1 MRDRHCNLILS
12 LPSNYVWLSYD
23 KFYVISNK
31 FIFMANLHR
40 KFNLTLKT
48 PEAEAGV
55 KLRRALHPVI
65 IAQWAFPLCLAS
77 PPSRPFA
84 DRMLER

>member
-1 MRDRHCNLILS
+1 
-12 LPSNYVWLSYD
+12 
-23 KFYVISNK
+23 
-31 FIFMANLHR
+31 MANLQR

-84 DRMLER
+84 DMMLQR